1 MRLNFILRKTA
12 FFIVTF
18 LISALTSTAQVQSG
32 FVDESFRGIWLPN
45 EGVNGI
51 SASIVGV
58 TFDANGRTFA
68 WTKDG
73 RVFVLPYVL
82 PNTNKNNYSW
92 SLMLDIRGD
101 VKGNF
106 DGGMLGFVLDPD
118 FFTNG
123 FFYVY
128 YSSHIVGGS
137 SEDAAIGRV
146 KRFKANNPNHATL
159 LPTTDYGSSLN
170 KILIGESNSTGI
182 PITKLSHMGGTLVF
196 GTDNSLI
203 VSTGDGAY
211 YSNEDNGSHPETAYQ
226 ECLNRGVMTNAENI
240 GANRSQ
246 LLNSHCGKLLRIDP
260 NTGDGLPSNPYYNA
274 ASPRTAQ
281 SRVWARGFRNPFR
294 IMHIPLTGNH
304 TDDPG
309 DFLVGDVGQ
318 GDKEEY
324 NMVVESGQN
333 FGWPFKE
340 GMSISHNR
348 PLTQYAPANPIKP
361 IIDYRTG
368 TGHAIKNDTIFNI
381 GSVQVPGINPM
392 EGNSAVAGVYY
403 NKDTYPP
410 AYKNTYFVGDASGI
424 IYNVKLDANYNVQYV
439 NRFNYNIGG
448 GMVCMAIHPIEGTI
462 YYVTYGNLEIRR
474 MRYSPFNQPP
484 IAKIK
489 ADTTAGSS
497 PLITAFSALDS
508 YDPDNHT
515 ITYQWN
521 FGDGSPLDT
530 TLAPHHVF
538 TNAGQTSYKVKL
550 TVTDP
555 NGEKGYDS
563 LYVSLNNTPPV
574 IDSSSIHSLN
584 SIAANAA
591 YPITLSAFASDDHT
605 DSAQLT
611 YVWKIMLAHND
622 HEHLYT
628 TYTNNNQSISLPSL
642 ECEKGVATYW
652 IRIYLTVT
660 DQQGLSTTYTKDINL
675 NCVGIQQSITFPAI
689 PDKLT
694 TAPAFSLNATAS
706 STLPVSYYLVSGPA
720 TIGGSTVTLTGK
732 PGQVTIRAAQHGS
745 SLTNYDQAPI
755 VEQTFNVTRPITQQM
770 VTLDSIPPK
779 LITSPAFVLNA
790 TASSGL
796 DIQYFVVSGPATLSN
811 DTLTLTGQ
819 EGTVRVRA
827 VQAGNYTTNGAFA
840 ERAFTVTDPCPPT
853 RTLTQI
859 LVNGELMTIQAGQS
873 IQAANLIQSGANVVY
888 QAGAAIELNPGF
900 QAEASSVFK
909 AQIQGCN

>member
-1 MRLNFILRKTA
+1 M
-12 FFIVTF
+12 
-18 LISALTSTAQVQSG
+18 LISVLNSTAQIQAG
-32 FVDESFRGIWLPN
+32 FVNEYFKGIWNPA
-45 EGVNGI
+45 EMRVEPAVGI
-51 SASIVGV
+51 I
-58 TFDANGRTFA
+58 FDARGRLFA
-68 WTKDG
+68 WTKEG
-73 RVFVLPYVL
+73 RVYVL
-82 PNTNKNNYSW
+82 PNNNSSSSW
-92 SLMLDIRGD
+92 SLMLDIRSE
-101 VKGNF
+101 VKSAF

-128 YSSHIVGGS
+128 YSTYVSGGS
-137 SEDAAIGRV
+137 SQDAAVGRV

-159 LPTTDYGSSLN
+159 LPTTDYSDPLN
-170 KILIGESNSTGI
+170 KTLIGESNSTGI

-211 YSNEDNGSHPETAYQ
+211 YSNFDDGSHIETAYQ

-368 TGHAIKNDTIFNI
+368 TGRAIKNDTIFNI

-403 NKDTYPP
+403 DKDTYPP
-410 AYKNTYFVGDASGI
+410 AYKNTSFVGDASGI

-439 NRFNYNIGG
+439 NRFAYNLSSLTS
-448 GMVCMAIHPIEGTI
+448 MAIDPISGNI
-462 YYVTYGNLEIRR
+462 YYLAYGSGGSSIYRI
-474 MRYSPFNQPP
+474 RYSPSNQPP

-489 ADTTAGSS
+489 ADITAGSS
-497 PLITAFSALDS
+497 PLTTAFSALDS
-508 YDPDNHT
+508 YDPDNQT

-521 FGDGSPLDT
+521 FGDGSPVET

-574 IDSSSIHSLN
+574 IDSSSIHALN

-611 YVWKIMLAHND
+611 YAWKIMLAHND

-652 IRIYLTVT
+652 IRIYLIVT

-694 TAPAFSLNATAS
+694 TAPAFTLNATAS
-706 STLPVSYYLVSGPA
+706 STLPISYYLVSGPA
-720 TIGGSTVTLTGK
+720 TLGGSTVTLTGK
-732 PGQVTIRAAQHGS
+732 PGQVKIRATQHGS
-745 SLTNYDQAPI
+745 TLTNYNQAPI
-755 VEQTFNVTRPITQQM
+755 VERTFNVTRSITQQT
-770 VTLDSIPPK
+770 VTLDSVPPK
-779 LITSPAFVLNA
+779 LITSPAFTLNA

-796 DIQYFVVSGPATLSN
+796 AIKYFVVSGPATLSSGN
-811 DTLTLTGQ
+811 LLTLGQ

-827 VQAGNYTTNGAFA
+827 VQAGTYTTNGAFA
-840 ERAFTVTDPCPPT
+840 ERVFTVTDPCPPA
-853 RTLTQI
+853 RTLTQT
-859 LVNGELMTIQAGQS
+859 LVNGEPMTIQAGQT

-900 QAEASSVFK
+900 QAESGSVFK

>member
-1 MRLNFILRKTA
+1 MRLNFILKKTA
-12 FFIVTF
+12 FFIVTL
-18 LISALTSTAQVQSG
+18 LISALNSTAQVQSG
-32 FVDESFRGIWLPN
+32 FVNEYFKGIWNPAEN
-45 EGVNGI
+45 RVEPAVGI
-51 SASIVGV
+51 
-58 TFDANGRTFA
+58 TFDARGRLFA
-68 WTKDG
+68 WTKEG
-73 RVFVLPYVL
+73 RVYVL
-82 PNTNKNNYSW
+82 PNNNSSSSW
-92 SLMLDIRGD
+92 SLMLDIRNE
-101 VKGNF
+101 VKSAF

-128 YSSHIVGGS
+128 YSTYVSGGS
-137 SEDAAIGRV
+137 SDDAAVGRV
-146 KRFKANNPNHATL
+146 KRFKVNNPNHATL

-182 PITKLSHMGGTLVF
+182 PITKISHMGGTLVF

-211 YSNEDNGSHPETAYQ
+211 YSDNDNGSHPETAYQ

-246 LLNSHCGKLLRIDP
+246 LLSSHSGKLLRIDP
-260 NTGDGLPSNPYYNA
+260 NTGDGLPSNPYYNPTT
-274 ASPRTAQ
+274 PRTAQ
-281 SRVWARGFRNPFR
+281 SRVWASGFRNPFR

-318 GDKEEY
+318 NTKEEY
-324 NMVVESGQN
+324 NLVTEGGQN
-333 FGWPFKE
+333 FGWPRIE
-340 GMSISHNR
+340 GMDSTHNR
-348 PLTQYAPANPIKP
+348 PSAYWPTNPIRP
-361 IIDYRTG
+361 IIDYRDTDQG
-368 TGHAIKNDTIFNI
+368 PPVKGRAIKNDTIFYI
-381 GSVQVPGINPM
+381 GSVNIPGIDPM
-392 EGNSAVAGVYY
+392 KGNSAVAGVYY
-403 NKDTYPP
+403 DKDTYPP

-439 NRFNYNIGG
+439 NRFAYNLSSLTS
-448 GMVCMAIHPIEGTI
+448 MAIDPISGNI
-462 YYVTYGNLEIRR
+462 YYLAYGSGGSSIYR

-497 PLITAFSALDS
+497 PFITAFSALDS
-508 YDPDNHT
+508 YDPDNQT

-521 FGDGSPLDT
+521 FGDGSPAET

-574 IDSSSIHSLN
+574 IDSSSIQSLN

-611 YVWKIMLAHND
+611 YVWKVMLAHND

-628 TYTNNNQSISLPSL
+628 TYTNNNQNISLPSL

-652 IRIYLTVT
+652 IRIYLIVT

-675 NCVGIQQSITFPAI
+675 NCVGLQQSITFPAI

-694 TAPAFSLNATAS
+694 TASAFALSATAS
-706 STLPVSYYLVSGPA
+706 SGLSVSYYLVSGPA
-720 TIGGSTVTLTGK
+720 TVGGSTVTLTGK
-732 PGQVTIRAAQHGS
+732 PGQVKIRATQHGNVLS
-745 SLTNYDQAPI
+745 NINQAPI
-755 VEQTFNVTRPITQQM
+755 VEQTFNVTRPITQQT
-770 VTLDSIPPK
+770 VTLDSVPPK
-779 LITSPAFVLNA
+779 LITSPAFTLNA
-790 TASSGL
+790 TASSGFA
-796 DIQYFVVSGPATLSN
+796 IKYFVVSGPATLSN
-811 DTLTLTGQ
+811 GNLITLTGQ

-827 VQAGNYTTNGAFA
+827 VQAGTYTTNGAFA
-840 ERAFTVTDPCPPT
+840 ERIFTVTDPCPPA
-853 RTLTQI
+853 RTLTQT
-859 LVNGELMTIQAGQS
+859 LANGEPMTIQAGQT

-888 QAGAAIELNPGF
+888 QAGVAIELNPGF
-900 QAEASSVFK
+900 QAEAGSVFK